1 MVWRIMVPEEALVV
15 LMQGYQSHEQT
26 NLVMI
31 PVNPPGSFSA
41 EQFNQSI
48 NIYFEG

>member
-1 MVWRIMVPEEALVV
+1 MSMVWRIMVPEEALVV

-31 PVNPPGSFSA
+31 PVNLFPQVHLVLNS
-41 EQFNQSI
+41 
-48 NIYFEG
+48 